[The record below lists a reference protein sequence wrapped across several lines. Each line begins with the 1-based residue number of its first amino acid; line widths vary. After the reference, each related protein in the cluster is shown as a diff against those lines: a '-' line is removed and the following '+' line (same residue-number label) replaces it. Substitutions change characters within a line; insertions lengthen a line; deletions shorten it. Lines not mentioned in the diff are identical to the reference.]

1 MEALSQVPAGDIVL
15 LHGCCHNPTGADLTG
30 EQWDQIADLA
40 VERGFIPFID
50 LLTKAWGG
58 LRYGCLRCSYDG

>member
-15 LHGCCHNPTGADLTG
+15 LHGCCHNPTGADLTS

-40 VERGFIPFID
+40 VEE
-50 LLTKAWGG
+50 G
-58 LRYGCLRCSYDG
+58 LYFY